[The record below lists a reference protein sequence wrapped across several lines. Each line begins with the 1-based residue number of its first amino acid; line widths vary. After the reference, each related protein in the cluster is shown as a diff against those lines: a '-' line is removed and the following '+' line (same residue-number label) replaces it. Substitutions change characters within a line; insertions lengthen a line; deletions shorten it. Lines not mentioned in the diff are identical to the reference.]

1 MIGNSTDVTIN
12 RRPGATRVARRRR
25 QIIAELTN
33 EFLGEPS
40 PTERHLI
47 STAADLILKGEA
59 LSAALVRGESIDT
72 CDLVKLAGLLR
83 RTLVTIR
90 GRISGRKPDGGLL
103 QRIAARRSAA
113 A

>member
-1 MIGNSTDVTIN
+1 MTIH
-12 RRPGATRVARRRR
+12 RRPGATRAARRRR

-40 PTERHLI
+40 PTERYLI
-47 STAADLILKGEA
+47 STAADLILKEEA
-59 LSAALVRGESIDT
+59 LSAAFIRGEGVDT

-90 GRISGRKPDGGLL
+90 ARTNRRKSDGLL
-103 QRIAARRSAA
+103 HRIAARQNAA